1 MARELVNRIQNIR
14 KNRDFNVTDR
24 IRIALQ
30 QHPAV
35 APAVQRFG
43 AYICQETLADL
54 LVLQEDLQKGE
65 LLDLPDD
72 LQVWVEVALT

>member
-24 IRIALQ
+24 IRVALQ

-35 APAVQRFG
+35 VPAVQQFG
-43 AYICQETLADL
+43 NYICQETLADL
-54 LVLQEDLQKGE
+54 LVLQEGLQQGE
-65 LLDLPDD
+65 QLDLPDD
-72 LQVWVEVALT
+72 VQVWAEVALV